1 MTNMKIRTATLEDL
15 NRVTEIE
22 ATCFPSSE
30 AADKTT
36 MKERLEV
43 YQKGFFVGE
52 IDGEIIGFI
61 NGGAFNADSIQDEF
75 FESMEH
81 HNDHNKAL
89 VIFGLDVHPNYQ
101 GKGIASLLMKHF
113 IEFARSECKEAVLL
127 TCKDH
132 LLHYYEKFG
141 YINNGP
147 SNSSHGGAKWYDM
160 TLKLI

>member
-61 NGGAFNADSIQDEF
+61 NGGGAFNANSIRDEF
-75 FESMEH
+75 F
-81 HNDHNKAL
+81 
-89 VIFGLDVHPNYQ
+89 
-101 GKGIASLLMKHF
+101 
-113 IEFARSECKEAVLL
+113 
-127 TCKDH
+127 
-132 LLHYYEKFG
+132 
-141 YINNGP
+141 
-147 SNSSHGGAKWYDM
+147 
-160 TLKLI
+160 